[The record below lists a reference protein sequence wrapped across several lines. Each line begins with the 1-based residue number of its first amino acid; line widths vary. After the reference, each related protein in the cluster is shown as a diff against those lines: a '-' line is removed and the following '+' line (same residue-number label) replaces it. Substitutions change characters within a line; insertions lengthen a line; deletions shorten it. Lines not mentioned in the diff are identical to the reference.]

1 MNYGLMWDIMVTS
14 GNEWEYQLRCSWAHG
29 DMLIGEYIHTID
41 EKNRISLPSKFRK
54 ELGKSVI
61 LAPGLDRCIAMFT
74 VKEWARIS
82 EKLSESSMLS
92 SDNRSFARLMF
103 GNAVEASVDSIGR
116 ILVPQF
122 LKDRASIKG
131 KIAVIGVQGRVELWD
146 EKTWN
151 TYKGTLDKRADDLA
165 EKLGQIG
172 VL

>member
-1 MNYGLMWDIMVTS
+1 
-14 GNEWEYQLRCSWAHG
+14 
-29 DMLIGEYIHTID
+29 MLIGEYIHTID

-54 ELGKSVI
+54 ELGKTVI

-82 EKLSESSMLS
+82 EKLSESSMLA

-122 LKDRASIKG
+122 LKDRASISG
-131 KIAVIGVQGRVELWD
+131 KVAVIGVERRVELWN
-146 EKTWN
+146 ESTWN
-151 TYKGTLDKRADDLA
+151 TYKNSLEKKADDLA

>member
-1 MNYGLMWDIMVTS
+1 
-14 GNEWEYQLRCSWAHG
+14 
-29 DMLIGEYIHTID
+29 MLIGEYIHTID
-41 EKNRISLPSKFRK
+41 EKNRVSLPSKFRK

-82 EKLSESSMLS
+82 EKLSESSMLA

-122 LKDRASIKG
+122 LKDRAGIKG
-131 KIAVIGVQGRVELWD
+131 KTAIIGVERRVELWD
-146 EKTWN
+146 EETWN
-151 TYKGTLDKRADDLA
+151 SYKNALEKKADDLA
-165 EKLGQIG
+165 DKLGQIG

>member
-1 MNYGLMWDIMVTS
+1 
-14 GNEWEYQLRCSWAHG
+14 
-29 DMLIGEYIHTID
+29 MLIGEYIHTID